1 MIIVILFGY
10 CVLEYFNMGGGIFG
24 YVGWKKKWNI
34 VKDLDN
40 RNGFVLK
47 LKWKCWCIV
56 FKWYNCSYRL
66 F

>member
-1 MIIVILFGY
+1 
-10 CVLEYFNMGGGIFG
+10 MGGGIFG

-47 LKWKCWCIV
+47 LK
-56 FKWYNCSYRL
+56 
-66 F
+66 